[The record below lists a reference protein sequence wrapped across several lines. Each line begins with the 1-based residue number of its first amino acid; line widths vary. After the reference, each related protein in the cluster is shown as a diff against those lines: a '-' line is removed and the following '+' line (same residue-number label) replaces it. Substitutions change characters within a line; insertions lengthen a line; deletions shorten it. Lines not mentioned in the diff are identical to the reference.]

1 MESSITKLERA
12 TQMLAEAKTMDDIL
26 QVADIA
32 EAAKAYAR
40 AAKLGMDAQNNA
52 AEVAILARRKAGE
65 YLAQLE
71 RNQGERNDITS
82 PNVGRSSEYSR
93 TLQESGITTQDAS
106 RWMQVASV
114 PEEQFRE
121 YIEDTKQAG
130 KELATSSV
138 VKLAKQIIRKDIE
151 VKRVDRESVINLYKG
166 DMLDVLK
173 SSSQKYDLIVADPP
187 YNVTPWE
194 WDKLGTR
201 QEFTDLTTSWIK
213 AILEHTK
220 DKFTMFW
227 FCSPSYMADIEF
239 ILRKLDLPI
248 QSRLVWHRR
257 NMAKGSDAKYKF
269 VDSWE
274 MIFHIS
280 NRELNFPSDW
290 DDTRFDVQ
298 TFAVPQTNFNDTK
311 YHPTQKPLDLI
322 KWLVSYGSY
331 DGDIILDPF
340 AGSGTTAATIDNRI
354 FDLIEMNEDYL
365 SIIEQR
371 FGINYE

>member
-1 MESSITKLERA
+1 
-12 TQMLAEAKTMDDIL
+12 MLAEAKTMDDIL

-65 YLAQLE
+65 YLSQLE
-71 RNQGERNDITS
+71 RKQGERNDITLS
-82 PNVGRSSEYSR
+82 NVGQSEYST
-93 TLQESGITTQDAS
+93 TLEESGITRQDAN

-138 VKLAKQIIRKDIE
+138 VKLAKELSRKDIE
-151 VKRVDRESVINLYKG
+151 VKRVDSESVINLYKG
-166 DMLDVLK
+166 DMVQVLK

-187 YNVTPWE
+187 YNVTSWE
-194 WDKLGTR
+194 WDKLGSR
-201 QEFTDLTTSWIK
+201 QQFIDTTTEWLNAIK
-213 AILEHTK
+213 DHTK

-227 FCSPSYMADIEF
+227 FCSPSYMADIEYIF
-239 ILRKLDLPI
+239 RSLELPI

-280 NRELNFPSDW
+280 NRELNFPSNW
-290 DDTRFDVQ
+290 DDSRFDVQ

-311 YHPTQKPLDLI
+311 YHPTQKPVELI
-322 KWLVSYGSY
+322 KWLVSYGSF
-331 DGDIILDPF
+331 DGDRILDPF